1 MIENPEVCTKVVNS
15 LYADDMN
22 TGGYTI
28 EEVINLYESSKEIMK
43 KGGFNLRKWISNS
56 QEVTSYINGRESKS
70 QAKVSSVISEDDQS
84 FAKTAIPN
92 SHDTDDLKILGMKWD
107 VERDRITFNLRQ
119 LAETSNRRTV
129 TKRNVSSL
137 TAKIYDP
144 LGMISPVTIMLKV
157 FLQRLFG
164 RKSGWDEILPDELK
178 ATWERLIEFL
188 MKAPD
193 ISFPRFYF
201 GEVKMKPLSIE
212 LVGFCNSPEE
222 AYAACVYAK
231 ITVNG
236 KTDVNLVISKTRVAP
251 LKKPAIPRLEL
262 LSAPILARLIS
273 SVQTMLPPLCKTTVV
288 RCFTDSITAMYWIK
302 GEEKEWKTFLENRVQ
317 EIRSLVPKEKWNHCP
332 GLENPADIVT
342 RSINPVK
349 LSEHSRWFKGPE
361 WLRGNENEWPE
372 RHMTDLPEDCLK
384 EVRSTCKGS
393 SNMTL
398 LIETGTQMN
407 ISKILD
413 ATRFS
418 SYIKLLR
425 VTAYVL

>member
-1 MIENPEVCTKVVNS
+1 MIENPEVCTKILNS

-28 EEVINLYESSKEIMK
+28 EEVINLYDSSKEIMK

-92 SHDTDDLKILGMKWD
+92 SHDTDTDDLKILGTKWD

-119 LAETSNRRTV
+119 LAETSNGRTV
-129 TKRNVSSL
+129 TKRNVLSL

-164 RKSGWDEILPDELK
+164 RKIGLDEILPDELK

-188 MKAPD
+188 MKAPE

-212 LVGFCNSPEE
+212 LVGFCDSSEE

-251 LKKPAIPRLEL
+251 LKKPTIPRLEL
-262 LSAPILARLIS
+262 LSALVLARLIS
-273 SVQTMLPPLCKTTVV
+273 SVQTMLTPLCKTTVV
-288 RCFTDSITAMYWIK
+288 RRFTDSITAMYWIK
-302 GEEKEWKTFLENRVQ
+302 VEEKEWKTFVEN
-317 EIRSLVPKEKWNHCP
+317 
-332 GLENPADIVT
+332 
-342 RSINPVK
+342 
-349 LSEHSRWFKGPE
+349 
-361 WLRGNENEWPE
+361 
-372 RHMTDLPEDCLK
+372 
-384 EVRSTCKGS
+384 
-393 SNMTL
+393 
-398 LIETGTQMN
+398 
-407 ISKILD
+407 
-413 ATRFS
+413 
-418 SYIKLLR
+418 
-425 VTAYVL
+425 